1 MPPINDELKIVV
13 ATMHA
18 KIEAMEKSID
28 KLVTQIEFVPVKLV
42 VYGMVAIIT
51 ATALGGFLLKIFIK

>member
-1 MPPINDELKIVV
+1 MPPINDEIKVIV

-18 KIEAMEKSID
+18 KIEAMEKTIE

-42 VYGMVAIIT
+42 VFGMVGIILV
-51 ATALGGFLLKIFIK
+51 AALAALVKVIIK